1 MSRPG
6 DDLQAVVSAVIEAH
20 SEKLGALMPVL
31 HELQAQLGHI
41 PEEAVP
47 LLARGLGLSR
57 AEVHGVISFYHDFRQ
72 KPAGEHTIQVC
83 RAEACQS
90 MGGRELERHVR
101 DLLGVDPGETTPD
114 GRFTLEPVYCLGHC
128 ACSPAIRINDAFH
141 ARVTPQ
147 RFDEILNTLDGDS
160 E

>member
-1 MSRPG
+1 MNSPG
-6 DDLQAVVSAVIEAH
+6 DDLQGLVSAVIEAH
-20 SEKLGALMPVL
+20 SGKLGALMPVL
-31 HELQAQLGHI
+31 HELQAKLGHI
-41 PEEAVP
+41 PKEAVP
-47 LLARGLGLSR
+47 MLASGMGLSR
-57 AEVHGVISFYHDFRQ
+57 AEVHGVISFYHDFRHQ
-72 KPAGEHTIQVC
+72 PAGDHTIQIC

-101 DLLGVDPGETTPD
+101 DLLDLDFGETTQN

-147 RFDEILNTLDGDS
+147 RFDEILGELDGDG